1 MKVMVKVM
9 VKVKVMVMVS
19 MQALAILAVPAV
31 LLAQDA
37 ARPITLDE
45 AVRLARQNAPA
56 AVQARNQVRSTAAVV
71 RTRYGAFL
79 PTLSFGGGAQK
90 QNGTR
95 YLVDLDTILPNDAPW
110 RANHSL
116 SSNLDLFSG
125 GRRYF
130 DLLTA
135 RANVDAAEATEI
147 SQNFAVARDVKQQ
160 YFAVLA
166 AREQQAAARVQLEQ
180 AQQQLRAA
188 VARVAAGAATR
199 SDSLRSIIQVGN
211 ARLASLTADN
221 ALASANASLSRLVGS
236 IAVVTAVESDTAT
249 VATITVTENELF
261 DLIERGPTVQQ
272 SQSQLASA
280 KQAKRSALSPYLPT
294 LSLSLS
300 EGFASTESGF
310 GILGDRRNKNLA
322 TSVRLNFP
330 LFSGLG
336 REQQVVNARIAED
349 NAEAQLRDVRLSARQ
364 QLIQQLGNFR
374 TAEARVEIQR
384 QSVTAGEEDLRVQT
398 ERYNLGA
405 GTLLDLIT
413 SQSTLITARQALIQ
427 ARLDARTAK
436 AQIEALIGR
445 DL

>member
-1 MKVMVKVM
+1 MKVMVK
-9 VKVKVMVMVS
+9 
-19 MQALAILAVPAV
+19 ALALLAFPVA
-31 LLAQDA
+31 LLAQDG

-45 AVRLARQNAPA
+45 AVRLARRNAPA
-56 AVQARNQVRSTAAVV
+56 AVQARNQVRSTSAVV
-71 RTRYGAFL
+71 RTRYGAFM
-79 PTLSFGGGAQK
+79 PTLSFSGGAQMN
-90 QNGTR
+90 NGTR
-95 YLVDLDTILPNDAPW
+95 YVESLDSILPNDAPW
-110 RANHSL
+110 RANHSF

-130 DLLTA
+130 DLQTA

-147 SQNFAVARDVKQQ
+147 TQNFNVARDVKQQ

-166 AREQQAAARVQLEQ
+166 AREQQTAAASQLEQ

-199 SDSLRSIIQVGN
+199 SDSLRSIILVGN
-211 ARLASLTADN
+211 ARLASLSADN
-221 ALASANASLSRLVGS
+221 ALAASNASLSRLVGS
-236 IAVVTAVESDTAT
+236 IAIVTAVTSDTAE
-249 VATITVTENELF
+249 VATIALSESELY
-261 DLIERGPTVQQ
+261 DLIERGPTIQQ
-272 SQSQLASA
+272 SQSQLVAA
-280 KQAKRSALSPYLPT
+280 QQGKRSALSPYLPT
-294 LSLSLS
+294 LSLGLS
-300 EGFASTESGF
+300 QSFASSESGF
-310 GILGDRRNKNLA
+310 GFLGEQRNKNLG
-322 TSVRLNFP
+322 TNLRLSFP
-330 LFSGLG
+330 IFNGLS
-336 REQQVVNARIAED
+336 REQQVVTSRIAED
-349 NAEAQLRDVRLSARQ
+349 NAEASLRDARLNARQ
-364 QLIQQLGNFR
+364 LLIQQLGNFR

>member
-1 MKVMVKVM
+1 MKVMVK
-9 VKVKVMVMVS
+9 
-19 MQALAILAVPAV
+19 ALALLAFPAA
-31 LLAQDA
+31 LLAQDG

-45 AVRLARQNAPA
+45 AVRLARRNAPA
-56 AVQARNQVRSTAAVV
+56 AVQARNQVRSTSAVV

-110 RANHSL
+110 RANHSF
-116 SSNLDLFSG
+116 SSNIDLFSG

-130 DLLTA
+130 DLQTA

-147 SQNFAVARDVKQQ
+147 TQNFNVARDVKQQ

-166 AREQQAAARVQLEQ
+166 AREQQTAAASQLEQ

-211 ARLASLTADN
+211 ARLAALSADN
-221 ALASANASLSRLVGS
+221 ALAAANASLSRLVGS
-236 IAVVTAVESDTAT
+236 IAIVTAVTSDTAE
-249 VATITVTENELF
+249 VATIALSESELY
-261 DLIERGPTVQQ
+261 DLIERGPTIQQ
-272 SQSQLASA
+272 SQSQLVAA
-280 KQAKRSALSPYLPT
+280 QQGKRSALSPYLPT

-300 EGFASTESGF
+300 EGFASSEAGF
-310 GILGDRRNKNLA
+310 GFLGDRRNKNLA
-322 TSVRLNFP
+322 TSVRVSFP
-330 LFSGLG
+330 LFNGLS
-336 REQQVVNARIAED
+336 REQQVVTSRIAED
-349 NAEAQLRDVRLSARQ
+349 NAEASLRDARLNARQ
-364 QLIQQLGNFR
+364 LLIQQLGNFR

>member
-1 MKVMVKVM
+1 MKVRLNRLL
-9 VKVKVMVMVS
+9 
-19 MQALAILAVPAV
+19 ALLVLPAA
-31 LLAQDA
+31 LLAQDG

-45 AVRLARQNAPA
+45 AVRLARQNVPA
-56 AVQARNQVRSTAAVV
+56 AVQARNQVRSSAAIV

-79 PTLSFGGGAQK
+79 PTLSFGGGAAK

-95 YLVDLDTILPNDAPW
+95 YVEALDSILPNDAPW
-110 RANHSL
+110 RANHSF
-116 SSNLDLFSG
+116 SSNIDIFSG

-130 DLLTA
+130 DLQTA
-135 RANVDAAEATEI
+135 RANVDAAEATEV
-147 SQNFAVARDVKQQ
+147 SQDFAVARDVKQQ

-166 AREQQAAARVQLEQ
+166 AREQQTAARIQLEQ

-211 ARLASLTADN
+211 ARLAALIADN

-236 IAVVTAVESDTAT
+236 IAVVTAVTSDSAV
-249 VATITVTENELF
+249 VATITLSESELF
-261 DLIERGPTVQQ
+261 DLIERGPAVRQ
-272 SQSQLASA
+272 SQSQLVSA
-280 KQAKRSALSPYLPT
+280 QQAKRSALSPYLPT
-294 LSLSLS
+294 LSLGLS
-300 EGFASTESGF
+300 ESFASSASGF
-310 GILGDRRNKNLA
+310 GFLGDQRNKNLA
-322 TSVRLNFP
+322 TSLRLSFP

-336 REQQVVNARIAED
+336 REQQVITSRIAEE
-349 NAEAQLRDVRLSARQ
+349 NANAQLRDARLNARQ

-374 TAEARVEIQR
+374 TAEARSDIQR
-384 QSVTAGEEDLRVQT
+384 QSVLAGEEDLRVQQ

>member
-1 MKVMVKVM
+1 MKVMVKAV
-9 VKVKVMVMVS
+9 
-19 MQALAILAVPAV
+19 ALLAFPAA
-31 LLAQDA
+31 LLAQDG

-45 AVRLARQNAPA
+45 AVRLARRNAPA
-56 AVQARNQVRSTAAVV
+56 AVQARNQVRSTSAVV

-110 RANHSL
+110 RANHSF

-130 DLLTA
+130 DLQTA

-147 SQNFAVARDVKQQ
+147 TQNFNVARDVKQQ

-166 AREQQAAARVQLEQ
+166 AREQQTAAASQLEQ

-211 ARLASLTADN
+211 ARLAALSADN
-221 ALASANASLSRLVGS
+221 ALAAANASLSRLVGS
-236 IAVVTAVESDTAT
+236 IAIVTAVTSDTAE
-249 VATITVTENELF
+249 VATIALSESELY
-261 DLIERGPTVQQ
+261 DLIERGPTIQQ
-272 SQSQLASA
+272 SQSQLVAA
-280 KQAKRSALSPYLPT
+280 QQGKRSALSPYLPT

-300 EGFASTESGF
+300 EGFASSESGF
-310 GILGDRRNKNLA
+310 GFLGDRRNKNLA
-322 TSVRLNFP
+322 TSVRMSFP
-330 LFSGLG
+330 LFNGLS
-336 REQQVVNARIAED
+336 REQQVVTSRIAED
-349 NAEAQLRDVRLSARQ
+349 NAEANLRDARLNARQ
-364 QLIQQLGNFR
+364 LLIQQLGNFR

>member
-1 MKVMVKVM
+1 MKVMVKGL
-9 VKVKVMVMVS
+9 
-19 MQALAILAVPAV
+19 ALLAFPVA
-31 LLAQDA
+31 LLAQDG

-45 AVRLARQNAPA
+45 AVRLARRNAPA
-56 AVQARNQVRSTAAVV
+56 TVQARNQVRSTAATV
-71 RTRYGAFL
+71 RTRYSAFL

-95 YLVDLDTILPNDAPW
+95 YLADLDTILPNDAPW
-110 RANHSL
+110 RANHSF
-116 SSNLDLFSG
+116 SSSLDLFSG

-130 DLLTA
+130 DLMTA
-135 RANVDAAEATEI
+135 RAQVDAAEASEI

-166 AREQQAAARVQLEQ
+166 AREQQTAAKVQLEQ

-211 ARLASLTADN
+211 ARLAALSADN

-236 IAVVTAVESDTAT
+236 QAIVTAVTSDTAE
-249 VATITVTENELF
+249 VATIALSESELY

-272 SQSQLASA
+272 SQSQLRAA
-280 KQAKRSALSPYLPT
+280 QQGKRSALSPYLPT

-300 EGFASTESGF
+300 EGFASSESGF
-310 GILGDRRNKNLA
+310 GFLGDRRNKNLA

-330 LFSGLG
+330 LFNGLS
-336 REQQVVNARIAED
+336 REQQVVTTRIAEE
-349 NAEAQLRDVRLSARQ
+349 NADANLRDARLNARQ

-384 QSVTAGEEDLRVQT
+384 QSVLAGEEDLRVQQ